1 MKRKQ
6 TLKVAIIGLGAVG
19 ETVAVSIENGLAGN
33 IELVSILCR
42 EKQKYIAKHGDKTP
56 EFRALITDNYQ
67 TLLDKKP
74 DIIVEAAGQA
84 TLNRYGVEILDQGID
99 LVVSSIGL
107 FTNDDIFDRFVA
119 SAAKSGAQIL
129 LSSGALPAIDWMSAA
144 ALAQVKHVSI
154 SQTKPTHSWRG
165 TAAEQL
171 IDLDAIT
178 ESSCFFEGTA
188 REAANIF
195 PKSSNIT
202 AMLALATAGL
212 DRTTVSLFA
221 DPINALMKTEIDF
234 KSNAGSVQVGWQ
246 GIPSNI
252 NPSTSADVP
261 LAIVKALK
269 NRASP
274 VHYGA

>member
-1 MKRKQ
+1 MKH
-6 TLKVAIIGLGAVG
+6 THSLKVAIIGLGAVG
-19 ETVAVSIENGLAGN
+19 ETVAASIENGLAGKVK
-33 IELVSILCR
+33 LVSILCR
-42 EKQKYIAKHGDKTP
+42 DKQKYIEKHADKSTS
-56 EFRALITDNYQ
+56 FRALITDDYQ
-67 TLLDKKP
+67 DVLDAKP
-74 DIIVEAAGQA
+74 DVIVEAAGQA
-84 TLNRYGVEILDQGID
+84 TLHRYGTEILDLGID
-99 LVVSSIGL
+99 LIVSSIGL
-107 FTNDDIFDRFVA
+107 FTNDDIFERFLTVA
-119 SAAKSGAQIL
+119 ERSGSQIL
-129 LSSGALPAIDWMSAA
+129 LSSGALPAIDWMSSA

-154 SQTKPTHSWRG
+154 SQTKPIHSWRG

-171 IDLDAIT
+171 VDLDTLT
-178 ESSCFFEGTA
+178 EVSCFFEGTA

-212 DRTTVSLFA
+212 DNTKVKLYA
-221 DPINALMKTEIDF
+221 DPVNSMMKTDIDF
-234 KSNAGSVQVGWQ
+234 DSYAGSVQVGWQ

-269 NRASP
+269 NRSSP